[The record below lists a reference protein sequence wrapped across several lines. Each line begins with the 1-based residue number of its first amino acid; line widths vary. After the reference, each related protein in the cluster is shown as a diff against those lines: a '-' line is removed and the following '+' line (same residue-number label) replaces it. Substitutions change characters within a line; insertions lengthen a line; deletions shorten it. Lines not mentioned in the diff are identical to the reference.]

1 MTKVIVLS
9 TVLGLSALGMACG
22 EAASNNGNKPANNAN
37 TSTPTPAPVN
47 TATPATNVTAP
58 NANAPKT
65 NTPPAN
71 APKTNMATPAP
82 SATKKP

>member
-1 MTKVIVLS
+1 MKKVIVLS
-9 TVLGLSALGMACG
+9 AVLGLSALGMACG
-22 EAASNNGNKPANNAN
+22 DAASNANKPANNAN
-37 TSTPTPAPVN
+37 TSPPTPAPVN

-71 APKTNMATPAP
+71 APKTNVATPAP